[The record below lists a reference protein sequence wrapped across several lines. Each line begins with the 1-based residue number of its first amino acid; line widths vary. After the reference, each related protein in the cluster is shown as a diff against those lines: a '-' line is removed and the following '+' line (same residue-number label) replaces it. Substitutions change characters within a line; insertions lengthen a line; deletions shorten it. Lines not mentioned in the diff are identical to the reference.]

1 MTTLAP
7 EPTVPA
13 PAPLPPAGKPAAPL
27 PDDEKRMTIVEHL
40 EELRRVLI
48 VSLIAW
54 GATTIA
60 AFAFNGR
67 VLGILEH
74 PLKDILGRGNHL
86 STLPIV
92 TSPTEPIT
100 IPLKVSLVVGLVG
113 ALPVIV
119 WQLWTFIAPGL
130 RPVERRFAGPFIA
143 SSLVLFG
150 VGGAFAYFVMPI
162 GLNFLAG
169 FLGGNATFLPDL
181 NAYLGFFT
189 LLILIFGVTFE
200 LPVVVVMLGMLGLV
214 SSRRL
219 RTWRKGIWVGIIFAA
234 FIVTPGAD
242 PFTPT
247 ALLIPLIALFEA
259 SVLVLDK
266 VLKR

>member
-7 EPTVPA
+7 EPTVP
-13 PAPLPPAGKPAAPL
+13 PLSPPPPSSAA
-27 PDDEKRMTIVEHL
+27 DDEKRMTIVEHL

-48 VSLIAW
+48 VSLAAW
-54 GATTIA
+54 LVATIV
-60 AFAFNGR
+60 AFAFNGH
-67 VLGILEH
+67 VLDILEH
-74 PLKDILGRGNHL
+74 PLKDVLGKGQHL
-86 STLPIV
+86 SHLPIV

-100 IPLKVSLVVGLVG
+100 IPLKVSAVVGLVG
-113 ALPVIV
+113 ALPILV

-143 SSLVLFG
+143 STLLLFAMG
-150 VGGAFAYFVMPI
+150 AAFAYFVMPI
-162 GLNFLAG
+162 GLNWLAG
-169 FLGGNATFLPDL
+169 FLGNNATFLPDL

-200 LPVVVVMLGMLGLV
+200 LPVVIVMLGMLGLV

-219 RTWRKGIWVGIIFAA
+219 RSWRKGIWVGIIFAA

-247 ALLIPLIALFEA
+247 ALLIPLILLFEA

-266 VLKR
+266 LLKR

>member
-7 EPTVPA
+7 DEPAAAPA
-13 PAPLPPAGKPAAPL
+13 PAPISPPPAKA
-27 PDDEKRMTIVEHL
+27 DEEKRMTIVEHL

-48 VSLIAW
+48 VSLVAW
-54 GATTIA
+54 TATTIA

-67 VLGILEH
+67 VLSILEH
-74 PLKDILGRGNHL
+74 PLKDVLGKGNHL

-100 IPLKVSLVVGLVG
+100 IPLKVSAVVGFIG
-113 ALPVIV
+113 ALPIIV
-119 WQLWTFIAPGL
+119 WQIWSFVSPGL

-143 SSLVLFG
+143 SALALFG
-150 VGGAFAYFVMPI
+150 MGGAFAYFVMPI

-169 FLGGNATFLPDL
+169 FLGNNATFLPDL
-181 NAYLGFFT
+181 NAYLSFFT
-189 LLILIFGVTFE
+189 LLIVIFGVTFE
-200 LPVVVVMLGMLGLV
+200 LPVVIVLLGMLGIV

-219 RTWRKGIWVGIIFAA
+219 RSWRKGIWVGIIFAA

-247 ALLIPLIALFEA
+247 ALLIPLILLFEA